1 MSIIMIRCPNTG
13 EEISTGIETDTRGF
27 SQLPN
32 ILTHSPCSA
41 CGLEHPWWKSEA
53 WLEDEDNALVP
64 ADTAA

>member
-13 EEISTGIETDTRGF
+13 AEISTGIETDARAF

-41 CGLEHPWWKSEA
+41 CGLEHPWCKSQA
-53 WLEDEDNALVP
+53 WLDDGDDAFVP